1 MKILPKEEKLVDFSG
16 SSCSCIKL
24 QSSSTDPKPINRRKK
39 AVSRMMQEFS
49 QADQEKRCHACSSN
63 NENASAQLTEVPE
76 QAQHQSFI
84 PGMSAY
90 DSQDA
95 SVDVGTAQCI
105 GNLSFSTKSAHC
117 EEYTIFS
124 QTSDVESDAFSV
136 FG

>member
-1 MKILPKEEKLVDFSG
+1 MLSLNRRNPSIVQVRLPASRRDFSF
-16 SSCSCIKL
+16 
-24 QSSSTDPKPINRRKK
+24 PFRRFPDFPSKVRARVKK
-39 AVSRMMQEFS
+39 G
-49 QADQEKRCHACSSN
+49 KN
-63 NENASAQLTEVPE
+63 
-76 QAQHQSFI
+76 QSFI

>member
-1 MKILPKEEKLVDFSG
+1 MFVVEKKEK
-16 SSCSCIKL
+16 
-24 QSSSTDPKPINRRKK
+24 
-39 AVSRMMQEFS
+39 
-49 QADQEKRCHACSSN
+49 
-63 NENASAQLTEVPE
+63 TEVPE

-95 SVDVGTAQCI
+95 SVDVGTAKCI

-136 FG
+136 FSYGLFDGLSHFPLSLSIASVGKKIQNISKLSK

>member
-1 MKILPKEEKLVDFSG
+1 M
-16 SSCSCIKL
+16 
-24 QSSSTDPKPINRRKK
+24 RRKK
-39 AVSRMMQEFS
+39 RKNQEFS

-95 SVDVGTAQCI
+95 SIDAGTAQCT
-105 GNLSFSTKSAHC
+105 GNFSFSTKSAHC

>member
-1 MKILPKEEKLVDFSG
+1 
-16 SSCSCIKL
+16 
-24 QSSSTDPKPINRRKK
+24 
-39 AVSRMMQEFS
+39 MQEFS

-95 SVDVGTAQCI
+95 SNEAGTAQCTSKFS
-105 GNLSFSTKSAHC
+105 LSTKAAHC
-117 EEYTIFS
+117 EEYAIFS
-124 QTSDVESDAFSV
+124 QTSDVESDAGSL